1 MENSKH
7 LDIIE
12 KSLHDICQE
21 EILDNEL
28 NIKLIS
34 VLALFDIAKDI
45 NRKQLQLAY
54 TRGKND
60 VLQEIVNRS
69 FTITP
74 ETDPPKKEFDDISKH
89 MRSIL
94 KINLAKNYNLS
105 TRIKNV
111 LKWSEI
117 VTVGDLVSYEKEEIQ
132 KKRQLGQQSFEYLE
146 NIVDRLG
153 LNFGMNLEKYR
164 LHED

>member
-12 KSLHDICQE
+12 KSLHEICQE
-21 EILDNEL
+21 EVLDNEL
-28 NIKLIS
+28 SIKLIS
-34 VLALFDIAKDI
+34 VLELFDIAKDI

-69 FTITP
+69 FTTSP
-74 ETDPPKKEFDDISKH
+74 ESDPPKKEWNNQQQLI
-89 MRSIL
+89 RSIL
-94 KINLAKNYNLS
+94 KTNLAYYNFPSRLYNCLRES
-105 TRIKNV
+105 DIITI
-111 LKWSEI
+111 
-117 VTVGDLVSYEKEEIQ
+117 GDLV
-132 KKRQLGQQSFEYLE
+132 QQTEYSLSKIR
-146 NIVDRLG
+146 NIGDDSLQRLKSIVDVLD
-153 LNFGMNLEKYR
+153 LSFGMNVKKYR